1 MGIGGGLEG
10 EGGRRGIVIYGW
22 LCHVINVFIIIFVC
36 FSGTGLWVIWISMLM
51 AWTLSLAVWIGRGR
65 GEQSSFLSIQVKI
78 KQFPFFSY
86 VISFTVEL
94 IYCI

>member
-1 MGIGGGLEG
+1 MVGCVMLSMS
-10 EGGRRGIVIYGW
+10 
-22 LCHVINVFIIIFVC
+22 LFIFVC
-36 FSGTGLWVIWISMLM
+36 FSDTGLWVIWISMLM

-78 KQFPFFSY
+78 KQFSFFSY